1 MHENEFTSVYEM
13 LENASKWEI
22 TTYPYVLWGKKR
34 KKKKKVYSQQE
45 LQPFIHSQGKKKSQK
60 EPPANG
66 SHQAFGLN
74 IHMRNTLHTKHDILS
89 FCNRSSVLFCLKSW
103 SIPTNSFKE
112 FHRHC
117 LLEEDNNINKILCA
131 LYRCAKEQGKVK
143 CNLSQRCT

>member
-22 TTYPYVLWGKKR
+22 TTYPYVLWGEKKE
-34 KKKKKVYSQQE
+34 KKKKVYSQQE
-45 LQPFIHSQGKKKSQK
+45 LQPFIHSQGKKISQK

-74 IHMRNTLHTKHDILS
+74 IYMRNTLHTKHDILS

-143 CNLSQRCT
+143 CNLSHRCT

>member
-22 TTYPYVLWGKKR
+22 TTYPYVLWGEKKEKKR
-34 KKKKKVYSQQE
+34 SKNCNPSYTAKEKKY
-45 LQPFIHSQGKKKSQK
+45 HKKSLQQD
-60 EPPANG
+60 G

-89 FCNRSSVLFCLKSW
+89 FCNRPSVLFCLKSW

-112 FHRHC
+112 FYRRC